1 MTSGQKI
8 AFSLLIAIG
17 LFSAFVLTLHSKV
30 FKELET
36 KFYTQSKIEE
46 NIGQL
51 NKISESCESYITEIL
66 NQLEKSDS
74 AWVKNQ
80 AIRSFYTQN
89 PSEAMVSERRTLTE
103 ELFAKIPALTGI
115 RIVDK
120 NGKNVHY
127 SSFDDT
133 DLLKQSGITKVYKN
147 YPDIQRDADEIEFAS
162 LEKLFSESQE
172 KILFDE
178 TKNRLIITIPFFW
191 MDEIYSGQC
200 IFYLNMNSVQKAL
213 NRMGALAIGQN
224 ITMYSDSNY
233 DGGFVFDL
241 PAGEKKTFKEAVLKY
256 WKNNSNKNDLMQTP
270 EKLLEM
276 EDGNFWLILSSTNSS
291 HIKISG
297 LYTSSEFEISNEV
310 KLLIYI
316 SIFITILLVIFLI
329 FSFRRDP
336 LLVLKKRIKKIQY
349 GIIKECIDSED
360 KLEWNQVARKLKT
373 RRNDFTLEILKSLK
387 VHNKKKKKELEE
399 FLDQNWS
406 EIFSV
411 FDDKVAASSEKNGT
425 ATELTGASLEEIRK
439 VLEEVLQNTKVNVA
453 SVESIKMPVQQVSED
468 LPEDAEEIE
477 EIDEAEEIEEI
488 DEAEEIEEAEEVEEI
503 DEIEDAEDLDEVE
516 EIEEAEEISDADE
529 VEEIED
535 AEEIDDAEE
544 VEEISDAE
552 EVEEAEEI
560 SDTDDVEEIEDAE
573 EIDDAEEIEELSDA
587 DEEIEDAEEVIE
599 DAEEVIDDVEEI
611 EEETPA
617 PEDTSELVED
627 PEDIE
632 TIDDVEELGDD
643 DLEVLDEVLELD
655 EEVDYDK
662 PPKFHADAAIAMLL
676 NQPEYIYR
684 PTNETYFASENFA
697 TVDNIGAEELV
708 IGAELSRFT
717 LIPESGELFLVH
729 QLPEMPEPEVEE
741 TETKT
746 EGTEPKS
753 EETVTSTEDT
763 LDEVEELTDEVPESN
778 IKDYYSMTNFADNLT
793 LETPELEAA
802 SMPENA
808 IVEVDG
814 VFSISNNLDFK
825 SVKQDMDFKALV
837 DSVL

>member
-1 MTSGQKI
+1 MYADILKVKMTSGQKI

-89 PSEAMVSERRTLTE
+89 PSEVMVSERRTLTE

-213 NRMGALAIGQN
+213 NRRGALAIGQN

-291 HIKISG
+291 QIKISG

-453 SVESIKMPVQQVSED
+453 SIESIKMPVQQVSED
-468 LPEDAEEIE
+468 LPED
-477 EIDEAEEIEEI
+477 
-488 DEAEEIEEAEEVEEI
+488 AEEIEEAEEVEEI

-516 EIEEAEEISDADE
+516 EIEDADEVSDAEDVDEVEEIDEIEEAEEISDAD
-529 VEEIED
+529 
-535 AEEIDDAEE
+535 
-544 VEEISDAE
+544 
-552 EVEEAEEI
+552 
-560 SDTDDVEEIEDAE
+560 DVEEIEEAE

-617 PEDTSELVED
+617 PEDTAELVED
-627 PEDIE
+627 PEEIE

-655 EEVDYDK
+655 EDVDYDK

-708 IGAELSRFT
+708 IGAEISRFT

-741 TETKT
+741 TVTKA
-746 EGTEPKS
+746 EGTEPKA

-778 IKDYYSMTNFADNLT
+778 IKEYYSMTNFADNLI